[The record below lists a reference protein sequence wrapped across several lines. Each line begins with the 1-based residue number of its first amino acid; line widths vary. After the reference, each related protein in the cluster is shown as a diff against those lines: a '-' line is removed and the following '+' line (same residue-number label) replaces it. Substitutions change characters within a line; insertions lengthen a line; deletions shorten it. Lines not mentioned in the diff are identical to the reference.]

1 MLRKI
6 KTILVLKFTILLTL
20 LSVNTSNAQNHVFNN
35 SRLRFGTGAEN
46 SVNTF
51 GNLQQPFYHS
61 TVYNGWRKLTFSNY
75 ALDIRWGVGGD
86 GTNNWNINGDMA
98 TNPTVTNPSYDYSGF
113 VITDAGTGSGYGTVV
128 FTGNITLNSQLF
140 LIENTY
146 NLPEDEGFVDINVKV
161 TNISGSPANNVR
173 LWIGTRDD
181 YLGQSDQPTK
191 ERGNLVDGAFQMI
204 STQSEQAKAVKI
216 KTADEATLFYSTS
229 DRAYT
234 TIASCCTFTNSTN
247 QNPSTNAITQ
257 TGDGSYALYAKF
269 NDLADGESD
278 ELSIYYAGGALN
290 EIDDIIAQVA
300 AASSLVQNVTYTSA
314 QFSYSFPEDGTTSLI
329 LVPEGSTEPTAAE
342 VIAGVNYPGVIV
354 AADSTLATLA
364 DSVYTFTFDELPFGT
379 AYDIYALTVYDDEGD
394 DVNSDVAN
402 ANFQTTPN
410 DAPVGN
416 GISNQVGCLNDV
428 FEGLS
433 LTITDE
439 FPGTD
444 VFTVT
449 VASSNTGL
457 LPTDSIEV
465 TGSGAA
471 RTISVYPTLETS
483 GTSTVTVS
491 IQDAEGETGTYNFDV
506 TINNGYNSNNAV
518 DTQLVCTGSYIWS
531 NGVTYTESNYTDKDT
546 LVSASGCDSI
556 VTLHLTIAEPSFVIH
571 TVSAAGD
578 YTWLNGVTYS
588 VDTFGPTH
596 IIPNALGCDSVITL
610 DLTMEEYCTSRST
623 RNTFEWIKKVELE
636 DDIDNLSNK
645 NSGGFGDYTSD
656 TLVVD
661 TSDIVSVTL
670 TPGYRRRVYTEYWRI
685 WIDWNYDG
693 DFDDAGEKVFEQK
706 GKNVRTGSFTVPV
719 NVSSEDL
726 RMRVSMRWKRYATS
740 CINYRNGEVEDYMVR
755 VNGAQGY
762 TGSISD
768 GFPPPRMAEEE
779 VAGNLYEIS
788 EIFPNPITQGGI
800 VSGYIRVEETGV
812 KDLLVVNTLGQVVK
826 TVSVDC
832 SSEENE
838 FEISTDGL
846 AKGLYF
852 INMGAGSEA
861 VKMIVK

>member
-1 MLRKI
+1 MK
-6 KTILVLKFTILLTL
+6 KILLIAASAVL
-20 LSVNTSNAQNHVFNN
+20 SLAGFAQDPIPVSVFNYPGLNGAGGCDDENANLISIIGALPEYSVNGAIVNFTDSATLANQLDTSVFFFMTDMESGDPNSESFFPTASRTVFRNWVNDGGVMVMTGTYGTNDNDFLNN
-35 SRLRFGTGAEN
+35 IFGWDLGRTTAGSWAKN
-46 SVNTF
+46 DANTA
-51 GNLQQPFYHS
+51 GTPFEFVDVPS
-61 TVYNGWRKLTFSNY
+61 LPSPSATDAISKGTVDGFKPMWGTDSDATVATITYGSGTVIFMGYDFFNT
-75 ALDIRWGVGGD
+75 GVGCPANGND
-86 GTNNWNINGDMA
+86 WVQKIIPAALEYAASLAQGAVVNI
-98 TNPTVTNPSYDYSGF
+98 TY
-113 VITDAGTGSGYGTVV
+113 TDA
-128 FTGNITLNSQLF
+128 
-140 LIENTY
+140 E
-146 NLPEDEGFVDINVKV
+146 
-161 TNISGSPANNVR
+161 
-173 LWIGTRDD
+173 
-181 YLGQSDQPTK
+181 
-191 ERGNLVDGAFQMI
+191 FQY
-204 STQSEQAKAVKI
+204 E
-216 KTADEATLFYSTS
+216 
-229 DRAYT
+229 
-234 TIASCCTFTNSTN
+234 
-247 QNPSTNAITQ
+247 
-257 TGDGSYALYAKF
+257 
-269 NDLADGESD
+269 
-278 ELSIYYAGGALN
+278 
-290 EIDDIIAQVA
+290 
-300 AASSLVQNVTYTSA
+300 
-314 QFSYSFPEDGTTSLI
+314 FSEDGTTSFI
-329 LVPEGSTEPTAAE
+329 VVPEGSTVPTDSQIA
-342 VIAGVNYPGVIV
+342 AGVDYSGVTV
-354 AADSTLATLA
+354 LLDSTLVTEK
-364 DSVYTFTFDELPFGT
+364 DSVYTFSLEGLAYGT
-379 AYDIYALTVYDDEGD
+379 SYDIYSLTHYYDGEDSTFSEIGE
-394 DVNSDVAN
+394 VNFS
-402 ANFQTTPN
+402 TTPN

-518 DTQLVCTGSYIWS
+518 DTQQVCTGSYTWS

-596 IIPNALGCDSVITL
+596 IIPNSVGCDSVITL

-768 GFPPPRMAEEE
+768 GFPPLPTKMAEEE
-779 VAGNLYEIS
+779 VVGNLYEIS

-852 INMGAGSEA
+852 INMGVGSEA